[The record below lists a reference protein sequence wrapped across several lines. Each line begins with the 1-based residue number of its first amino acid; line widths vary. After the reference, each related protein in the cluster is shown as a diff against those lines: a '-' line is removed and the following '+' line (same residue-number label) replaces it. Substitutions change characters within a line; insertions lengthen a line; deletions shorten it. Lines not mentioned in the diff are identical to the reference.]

1 FMGTMLDIKPL
12 LAMGKNGKIVPAEK
26 VQGRKKA
33 LRTLADRTKEWIR
46 NPQEQTIIIMHAD
59 ALNDAKKL
67 EELILERIPEVGG
80 IEVIFVGPVI
90 GSHCGPGTVASC
102 FMGIERKF

>member
-1 FMGTMLDIKPL
+1 
-12 LAMGKNGKIVPAEK
+12 
-26 VQGRKKA
+26 
-33 LRTLADRTKEWIR
+33 
-46 NPQEQTIIIMHAD
+46 MHAD